1 MSLGDCEALRKA
13 LRDCRLVLLAATE
26 GEAAPLFGALKAPQP
41 LLVATKKL
49 VMGLL
54 EAGHSA
60 AAGSPGARSVSTTLA
75 ISGCDKANA
84 AHVLTCILQVSKP
97 TLVLQVG
104 VAGAFPR
111 GEDGASARVGDIVVA
126 TQEIYS
132 DTGSSSPR
140 GWLSAA
146 ELGLPVA
153 RVDGLELGGCFLL
166 DTGLVQGAIA
176 AIERE
181 GWPEPRPRV
190 VSGPCVTSS
199 RITGLLA
206 EGEEMV
212 RRWGAVAESMEG
224 AAAAHVC
231 SLYGVPFLEVRG
243 ISNMVVDRDRDSWQV
258 DRAVAVAARAALAIA
273 AALDGLS
280 ISAPGA
286 RSESGG
292 SSPPVGGAS

>member
-1 MSLGDCEALRKA
+1 
-13 LRDCRLVLLAATE
+13 VT
-26 GEAAPLFGALKAPQP
+26 
-41 LLVATKKL
+41 
-49 VMGLL
+49 
-54 EAGHSA
+54 
-60 AAGSPGARSVSTTLA
+60 
-75 ISGCDKANA
+75 
-84 AHVLTCILQVSKP
+84 
-97 TLVLQVG
+97 
-104 VAGAFPR
+104 
-111 GEDGASARVGDIVVA
+111 SARVGDIVVA

-132 DTGSSSPR
+132 DTGSSSPQ

-166 DTGLVQGAIA
+166 DAGLVQGAIA

-181 GWPEPRPRV
+181 AWPEPRPRV

-199 RITGLLA
+199 RVTGLLA

-231 SLYGVPFLEVRG
+231 ALYEVPFLEVRG

-258 DRAVAVAARAALAIA
+258 DRAVAVAARAALAVA
-273 AALDGLS
+273 AAFDGLS
-280 ISAPGA
+280 ISASGA
-286 RSESGG
+286 RSESAG
-292 SSPPVGGAS
+292 SSPLVSGAA

>member
-1 MSLGDCEALRKA
+1 MSLGDCEALRQA
-13 LRDCRLVLLAATE
+13 VSDCKLVLLTATE
-26 GEAAPLFGALKAPQP
+26 GEAEPLLRALKAAQP
-41 LLVATKKL
+41 LVVATKKL
-49 VMGLL
+49 VVGLL
-54 EAGHSA
+54 ESGDGR
-60 AAGSPGARSVSTTLA
+60 AAGSAGARSVRTTLA

-84 AHVLTCILQVSKP
+84 AHVITCILQASKP
-97 TLVLQVG
+97 MVVLQVG

-111 GEDGASARVGDIVVA
+111 GKDTSGARVGDVVVA
-126 TQEIYS
+126 THEIYS
-132 DTGSSSPR
+132 DTGSTSPN

-166 DTGLVQGAIA
+166 DTRLVETAIA
-176 AIERE
+176 AIEHE
-181 GWPEPRPRV
+181 AWPEPRPRV

-199 RITGLLA
+199 RVTGLLA

-224 AAAAHVC
+224 AAAAHIC
-231 SLYGVPFLEVRG
+231 ALYGVPFLEVRG

-258 DRAVAVAARAALAIA
+258 DRAVAVAARAALAVA

-280 ISAPGA
+280 TSAPSA
-286 RSESGG
+286 RPESAG
-292 SSPPVGGAS
+292 SSPPVGGAA